1 MGLVEGIL
9 IVAAT
14 LALAGAVLTWA
25 RRRSVAPDDPID
37 EVLGAAHDGIDE
49 IELARVRS
57 MLQRR

>member
-9 IVAAT
+9 IVAVA
-14 LALAGAVLTWA
+14 LALAGAVVARA
-25 RRRSVAPDDPID
+25 RRRRVAPDDPLD
-37 EVLGAAHDGIDE
+37 DVLGAAHDRIDE